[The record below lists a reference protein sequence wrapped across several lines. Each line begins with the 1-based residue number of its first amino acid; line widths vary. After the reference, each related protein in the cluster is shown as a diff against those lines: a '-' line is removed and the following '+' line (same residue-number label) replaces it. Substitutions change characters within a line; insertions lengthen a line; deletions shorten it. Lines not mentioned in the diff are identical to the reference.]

1 MRKNLILLIALVA
14 LYFLTS
20 AVLFG
25 IYGPSVGFME
35 GEDRW
40 EPDGNGGWVAHGHP
54 DDPQPTVPSV
64 NVPLLAYY
72 LPVFVPAFVLALFL
86 FTPLGRKLEEKKEEK
101 AEKQGDGEEVQKD
114 EGDKPPDNSEG

>member
-25 IYGPSVGFME
+25 IYGPSIGFVE

-54 DDPQPTVPSV
+54 DDPQPTVPSE

-72 LPVFVPAFVLALFL
+72 LPVFIPAFVLALFL
-86 FTPLGRKLEEKKEEK
+86 FTPLGRKLEEKKEERPSEVSDS
-101 AEKQGDGEEVQKD
+101 AREESSQPEAV
-114 EGDKPPDNSEG
+114 